1 MRRIWGKELA
11 YQQRPFNIYF
21 LLNSSTNFQE
31 VSAVLTDKGSVQKIR
46 GIGFDATCSLVAL
59 DSTGH
64 AVTVSPSREPHRNII
79 MWLDHRALDQAQRIN
94 NTKHKVLSYV
104 GGGVSPEME
113 TPKILWLKE
122 NLPDDCWE
130 KCAIFLELPEFLTYK
145 ATGDQ
150 TRWELEEQR
159 LVQLEAMPFKFLISH
174 LKTIFKK
181 NLSIFSCQMKTIVF
195 IPVEGRGVGMGYF
208 VWCGWVCATRV
219 SKFGAHFKKEF
230 PFKMTP
236 CCSDLVNI

>member
-1 MRRIWGKELA
+1 MQHSVHVQAQSWTVQSGIKCTNHVELIIYCSCAGSLVKSSRINKGLLT
-11 YQQRPFNIYF
+11 FF
-21 LLNSSTNFQE
+21 LLFNSSTNFQE
-31 VSAVLTDKGSVQKIR
+31 VSAVLTDKGSLQKIR

-64 AVTVSPSREPHRNII
+64 AVTVSSSREPHRNTI

-113 TPKILWLKE
+113 IPKILWLKE

-130 KCAIFLELPEFLTYK
+130 KCALFLELPEFLTYK

-150 TRWELEEQR
+150 TR
-159 LVQLEAMPFKFLISH
+159 
-174 LKTIFKK
+174 
-181 NLSIFSCQMKTIVF
+181 
-195 IPVEGRGVGMGYF
+195 
-208 VWCGWVCATRV
+208 
-219 SKFGAHFKKEF
+219 
-230 PFKMTP
+230 
-236 CCSDLVNI
+236 